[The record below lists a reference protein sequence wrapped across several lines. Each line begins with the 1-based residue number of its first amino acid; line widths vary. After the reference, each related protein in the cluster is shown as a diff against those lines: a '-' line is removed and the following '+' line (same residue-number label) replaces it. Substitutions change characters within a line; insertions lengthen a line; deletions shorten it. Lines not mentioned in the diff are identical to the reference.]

1 MNSKELRRR
10 AITIASPRWATYAVA
25 GAASSLAVATA
36 EAEIH
41 YSGKVNFHLTGTGA
55 GNFPLDNGASLVFDH
70 IDEGGGKGRA
80 HLNIIN
86 PGGPPSFVNFAADGG
101 RESSVSGFYLFRV
114 PAQKQVSQL
123 PMQRSCRTTST
134 SSNLRC
140 YGATIG
146 LGSLTGCHWKRPGN
160 GFIAFVFN
168 AGAGNEYGWARIKTT
183 GALMYNIILVDY
195 AWADPGDSIRTG
207 QKRGQETGQAAV
219 SKFGSLGLLATGAP
233 GLKAWRQHK
242 QTASLH

>member
-1 MNSKELRRR
+1 MNSKALRRKSV
-10 AITIASPRWATYAVA
+10 TIANSRWATYAVA
-25 GAASSLAVATA
+25 GAATSLAGLAAA

-41 YSGKVNFHLTGTGA
+41 YSGPVNFHFTGTL
-55 GNFPLDNGASLVFDH
+55 NHQFPLDNGASLSFNH

-80 HLNIIN
+80 HLNILN
-86 PGGPPSFVNFAADGG
+86 PGGLPSFVNFAADGG

-123 PMQRSCRTTST
+123 PMERSCRTTST

-168 AGAGNEYGWARIKTT
+168 AGAGNEYG
-183 GALMYNIILVDY
+183 
-195 AWADPGDSIRTG
+195 
-207 QKRGQETGQAAV
+207 
-219 SKFGSLGLLATGAP
+219 
-233 GLKAWRQHK
+233 
-242 QTASLH
+242 

>member
-1 MNSKELRRR
+1 MNSKELRRK
-10 AITIASPRWATYAVA
+10 AITMANPRWATYAVA

-41 YSGKVNFHLTGTGA
+41 YSGPINFHFTGTGGA
-55 GNFPLDNGASLVFDH
+55 NFPLDNGASLGFNH

-80 HLNIIN
+80 HLDILN
-86 PGGPPSFVNFAADGG
+86 PAGLPSFVNFAADGG

-114 PAQKQVSQL
+114 AAQKQVSQL
-123 PMQRSCRTTST
+123 HMERSCRTTS

-146 LGSLTGCHWKRPGN
+146 LGSLMGCHWKRPGN

-183 GALMYNIILVDY
+183 GAQLYDFILVDY
-195 AWADPGDSIRTG
+195 AWADPGDSIKTG
-207 QKRGQETGQAAV
+207 QKSSQETGQAAV
-219 SKFGSLGLLATGAP
+219 SKSGSLGLLATGAI
-233 GLKAWRQHK
+233 GLKAWREHK
-242 QTASLH
+242 QAVSPH

>member
-1 MNSKELRRR
+1 MKKKALRGK
-10 AITIASPRWATYAVA
+10 AVTIAHSRWATYAVA

-36 EAEIH
+36 EADIH
-41 YSGKVNFHLTGTGA
+41 YSGLVNFRFTGTISKV
-55 GNFPLDNGASLVFDH
+55 FPMDNGASLAFDH

-80 HLNIIN
+80 HLNILN
-86 PGGPPSFVNFAADGG
+86 PNGFPSFVNFAADGG

-114 PAQKQVSQL
+114 HPQKQVSQL
-123 PMQRSCRTTST
+123 QMERSCRTTST

-146 LGSLTGCHWKRPGN
+146 LGTLNGCHWKRPGD

-183 GALMYNIILVDY
+183 GAPLYDFILVDY
-195 AWADPGDSIRTG
+195 AWADPGDPFKTG
-207 QKRGQETGQAAV
+207 QKSSQETGQAV
-219 SKFGSLGLLATGAP
+219 SKSGSLGLLATGAT
-233 GLKAWRQHK
+233 GLKAWREHK
-242 QTASLH
+242 AVVADH

>member
-1 MNSKELRRR
+1 MNSKALRRK
-10 AITIASPRWATYAVA
+10 AITIANSRWATYAVA

-41 YSGKVNFHLTGTGA
+41 YSGPVNFHFTGTG
-55 GNFPLDNGASLVFDH
+55 GENFPLDNGASLGFDH

-80 HLNIIN
+80 HLYILN
-86 PGGPPSFVNFAADGG
+86 PNGLPSFENFAADGG

-114 PAQKQVSQL
+114 APQKQVSQL
-123 PMQRSCRTTST
+123 PMERSCRTTST

-146 LGSLTGCHWKRPGN
+146 LASLSGCHWKRPGN
-160 GFIAFVFN
+160 GFIAFVFD

-183 GALMYNIILVDY
+183 GALMYDFILVDY

-207 QKRGQETGQAAV
+207 QKSSQEVGQAV
-219 SKFGSLGLLATGAP
+219 WKSGSLGLLATGAT
-233 GLKAWRQHK
+233 GLKAWREHK
-242 QTASLH
+242 QAVVPQ